1 MQIEHGTAR
10 LELPGDLRSKLRAFQ
25 KRVWSVK
32 AAEAVFA
39 GAVALTVAFLL
50 LFLADRLG
58 DTPKAVRLLLFVAG
72 ISGFAFFLPV
82 KIYRWIWR
90 NRRFNDLARLLAREQ
105 PRVGDRLLGIIE
117 LAQHKDENASTAL
130 CQAAIEQVAHDTRDI
145 DFQQSVPQPRHKS
158 WGWAAAACCALAV
171 AALFV
176 QGAGLNALQRWCLPL
191 ADIPRYTFAQL
202 AGVPADLVVPVGE
215 PFTISLPLAE
225 SSRWCP
231 TKASARYG
239 AQQRLRTEM
248 ADGKYVFEIPA
259 QTAAARLK
267 ISVGD
272 ARYQIAVAPKPRPE
286 LTSLMADVELPAYL
300 GYPKQDKDVRGG
312 AASLLKG
319 SVARFQATASRE
331 LAAATI
337 NGVAEGVEL
346 AGDTIIS
353 PAVNVDEIDK
363 QEFRW
368 TDVEGLSAKAPFQL
382 RIRAVDD
389 RAPTIQCSSLAAEQ
403 VVLDEDVLSFEVAAD
418 DDYGVRK
425 IGVEWSGVEDP
436 RRNPTPD
443 TGEYLLSGGDQQ
455 KPSLNVQGTFAAKAL
470 GIKPQPIHLRAFTE
484 DYLPGRERVYSPVFR
499 LYVLDRE
506 QHMIWIT
513 EKLHDWERQ
522 ALEVRDQEQ
531 RLFETNQ
538 EIQQLSAAELD
549 KESTRRR
556 IARQAAAERA
566 NARRLGDL
574 TVSGEQLITEA
585 ARNSEFNVAS
595 LEKWA
600 GMLKVLKQL
609 SANNMPSVANL
620 LADAANAA
628 TSAAAKPPTAPQI
641 LDIERGAP
649 QDPTAKT
656 DEPGKENEESGDSG
670 GGATPLGL
678 PETVLAGSQPP
689 SSGGQCPAG
698 EKVDEAVE
706 EQAEL
711 LAEFNRV
718 MGELAQLLKDLQG
731 STFVKRLKAAA
742 RDEISLAATLHN
754 RLEPSFGEEAETLPA
769 EDHALLQ
776 QLYLKQSDTASN
788 VRLIQ
793 EDLAAYFERSQQ
805 PKFKQVH
812 DEMKTTKVVSNFK
825 QMSSAVTRNLAG
837 ETIAQAEYWSDQLDR
852 WAEILVGPG

>member
-1 MQIEHGTAR
+1 MQIEHGTKR
-10 LELPGDLRSKLRAFQ
+10 LELPGELRSKLLGFQ
-25 KRVWSVK
+25 KRVWSIK
-32 AAEAVFA
+32 TAEAVFA
-39 GAVALTVAFLL
+39 GAVTLTIAFLL
-50 LFLADRLG
+50 LFLGDRLG
-58 DTPKAVRLLLFVAG
+58 DTPKWLRLLLFLAG
-72 ISGFAFFLPV
+72 ISGVAFFLPI
-82 KIYRWIWR
+82 KIYRWVWCH
-90 NRRFNDLARLLAREQ
+90 RRFTDLARLLARQ
-105 PRVGDRLLGIIE
+105 RPRVGDRLLGIIE

-130 CQAAIEQVAHDTRDI
+130 CQAAIEQVARVTRDM
-145 DFQQSVPQPRHKS
+145 DFRQSVPQPRHKT
-158 WGWAAAACCALAV
+158 WGWAATMCSLLALA
-171 AALFV
+171 ALWV
-176 QGAGLNALQRWCLPL
+176 HGAGLNALQRWSLPL
-191 ADIPRYTFAQL
+191 ADIPRYTFTQL
-202 AGVPADLVVPVGE
+202 ADVPDHVVVPIGE

-225 SSRWCP
+225 STRWRP
-231 TKASARYG
+231 ARGSARYAG
-239 AQQRLRTEM
+239 QPRIRTGL
-248 ADGKYVFEIPA
+248 ADEQYVFEIPA

-272 ARYQIAVAPKPRPE
+272 ARHHIAITPKPRPE
-286 LTSLMADVELPAYL
+286 LTSLMADIELPAYL
-300 GYPKQDKDVRGG
+300 GYPRQEKDVRGG
-312 AASLLKG
+312 AVSIVKG
-319 SVARFQATASRE
+319 SSARFAAKTSRE
-331 LAAATI
+331 LASATI
-337 NGVAEGVEL
+337 NGAAGGVKL
-346 AGDTIIS
+346 RGDTILS
-353 PAVNVDEIDK
+353 SSVSVDEVDK

-368 TDVEGLSAKAPFQL
+368 TDVDNLSAKTPFQL
-382 RIRAVDD
+382 RIRSVAD
-389 RAPTIQCSSLAAEQ
+389 RAPTIQCSNLAAES
-403 VVLDEDVLSFEVAAD
+403 VVLDEDVVSFEVAAN
-418 DDYGVRK
+418 DDYGLK
-425 IGVEWSGVEDP
+425 QIGIEWSGVEDP

-443 TGEYLLSGGDQQ
+443 QGEYLLSGGDQRT
-455 KPSLNVQGTFAAKAL
+455 PSLAVQGTFGAQTL
-470 GIKPQPIHLRAFTE
+470 GIEPQPIELRAFTE

-499 LYVLDRE
+499 LYVLNRE

-566 NARRLGDL
+566 NARRLGNL
-574 TVSGEQLITEA
+574 TMSGEQLINEA
-585 ARNSEFNVAS
+585 ARNNEFNVAS

-600 GMLKVLKQL
+600 QMLKVLKQL
-609 SANNMPSVANL
+609 SAKNMPSVANL

-628 TSAAAKPPTAPQI
+628 ASSPPKPPAAPQI
-641 LDIERGAP
+641 IDVERGAP

-656 DEPGKENEESGDSG
+656 DDQDDSG
-670 GGATPLGL
+670 QDADSSSGEQPLGL
-678 PETVLAGSQPP
+678 PETILAGSQPP

-698 EKVDEAVE
+698 EKVDAAVA

-718 MGELAQLLKDLQG
+718 MGELAKLLQDLQG

-742 RDEISLAATLHN
+742 RSEISLAATLHD
-754 RLEPSFGEEAETLPA
+754 RLQPSFGAEPQSLSADDHTL
-769 EDHALLQ
+769 LR
-776 QLYLKQSDTASN
+776 QLYLKQLDTASD

-805 PKFKQVH
+805 QKFKQVH

-825 QMSSAVTRNLAG
+825 QMSSAVTRNLSG